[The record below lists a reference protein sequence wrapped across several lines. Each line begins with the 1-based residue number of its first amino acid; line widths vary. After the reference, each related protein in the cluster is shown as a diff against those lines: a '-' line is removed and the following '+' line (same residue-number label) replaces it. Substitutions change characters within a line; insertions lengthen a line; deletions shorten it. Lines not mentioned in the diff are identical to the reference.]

1 MRSYH
6 NWVKY
11 TCWGEPSAELCIP
24 EKWKAPHSQRTDT
37 KSHPK
42 EAPALVPVQRKS
54 QDFPKNG
61 KTKEIE
67 LICFIWKM
75 NKALMESSEKN
86 SIHFTIYTHTTHTHP
101 RQTKNLN
108 MHIEM
113 IKVREKEN
121 IEFFPN
127 PYSEAN
133 FLIMA

>member
-1 MRSYH
+1 
-6 NWVKY
+6 
-11 TCWGEPSAELCIP
+11 
-24 EKWKAPHSQRTDT
+24 
-37 KSHPK
+37 
-42 EAPALVPVQRKS
+42 
-54 QDFPKNG
+54 
-61 KTKEIE
+61 
-67 LICFIWKM
+67 M

-113 IKVREKEN
+113 IKVLEKEN
-121 IEFFPN
+121 VEFFPN